1 MSGEALEAE
10 QREQAPTGP
19 PWREHEA
26 ELGVWRLAWRRAGTG
41 PAVLYLHD
49 AGGDTLAS
57 PALDDLAADHD
68 LVVVD
73 LPGYGRSGDP
83 VGLDHVDRVVELLAA
98 LLDHLGWEAATVAG
112 TSLGGW
118 FALELA
124 LAAPTRVTGLLLADA
139 AGLHLPED
147 YLLALFSRGQAAAGT
162 ERLVEA
168 ALVARLGA
176 QGEGV
181 AQMPPALAAATVG
194 PVVTDLAAAAA
205 SSWDPYLLNPRLL
218 GRLRGVR
225 CPTTVL
231 WGERDALIPMSHGR
245 ALAAGIPQARL
256 VVRLETGHLVALEEP
271 EAFAAELRALTAGA

>member
-1 MSGEALEAE
+1 MDGGERHADGGEATLASPSWAE
-10 QREQAPTGP
+10 HAAQ
-19 PWREHEA
+19 
-26 ELGVWRLAWRRAGTG
+26 LGVWRLAWRRAGTG

-83 VGLDHVDRVVELLAA
+83 VGLDHVDRVTGLLAA

-124 LAAPTRVTGLLLADA
+124 LAAPARVTGLLLADA

-147 YLLALFSRGQAAAGT
+147 YLLALFACGQAAAGT

-168 ALVARLGA
+168 ALVTRLGA

-194 PVVTDLAAAAA
+194 PVVADLAAAAA

-256 VVRLETGHLVALEEP
+256 VVRLGTGHLVALEEP
-271 EAFAAELRALTAGA
+271 EAFAAEVRALTAGA